1 MLFHEFEFILF
12 VWHLGFL
19 ARSFCWRKLL
29 KSCLWQ
35 QQQGIQNDAKF
46 ITFHEWEVG
55 FLESTEK
62 AVNLK
67 NMTVKVSLMFV
78 WKKDKS
84 FVHFPSNRF
93 RMQSFSCGI
102 LSSYKV
108 SKSSEARIMCLEKMF
123 RLQFCDKV
131 ISTKCVHY
139 AKKRDKI
146 VKCLLIMF

>member
-1 MLFHEFEFILF
+1 MNLNLSFLFDIQAFWPGVSFEAQIIRIVFMTTTTLM
-12 VWHLGFL
+12 
-19 ARSFCWRKLL
+19 
-29 KSCLWQ
+29 
-35 QQQGIQNDAKF
+35 QNF

-84 FVHFPSNRF
+84 FVHFRSNRF

-108 SKSSEARIMCLEKMF
+108 SKSSEARIMCLEKRSSCIFAMKSF
-123 RLQFCDKV
+123 QPNVFILR
-131 ISTKCVHY
+131 
-139 AKKRDKI
+139 KRDEI
-146 VKCLLIMF
+146 VKCLLMMF